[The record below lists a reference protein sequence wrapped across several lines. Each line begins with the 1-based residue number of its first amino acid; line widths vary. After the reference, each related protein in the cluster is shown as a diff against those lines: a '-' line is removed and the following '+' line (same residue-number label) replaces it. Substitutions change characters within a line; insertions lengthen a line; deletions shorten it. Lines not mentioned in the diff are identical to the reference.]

1 MGLPRWRLS
10 DKAERTFRYIVLSI
24 VALIL
29 VYEKVY
35 GSSSSQY
42 AAMYLCV
49 FSLVGTY
56 LSNAI
61 QRRYFTYVTE
71 YAQAF
76 RIVALIMMLC
86 FFVIWIYATYERL
99 SSPTFPTNLLNNI
112 VY

>member
-24 VALIL
+24 VGLIL
-29 VYEKVY
+29 VYEKTY
-35 GSSSSQY
+35 GSSSTQY

-86 FFVIWIYATYERL
+86 FFIIWIYTTYERL
-99 SSPTFPTNLLNNI
+99 VLASLPNELFNI
-112 VY
+112 AP